1 MTDSL
6 QSQENTKPLG
16 DLSQLEADLA
26 VAAKARDQVRL
37 TVLRLL
43 KTALLN
49 YKIEV
54 GEDLSPQQIMSVLQK
69 EAKKHQ
75 DSIEQYKNA
84 GRDDLVKEEAA
95 ELGIIDEYLP
105 AKMSQADLEK
115 LVDEAI
121 AEVGATTMADMGK
134 VMGVAQKKSA
144 GAADGSQ
151 LSAIVKS
158 RLS

>member
-1 MTDSL
+1 MTNAI
-6 QSQENTKPLG
+6 QPKENTKSLQ

-26 VAAKARDQVRL
+26 EAAKARDQIRL

-84 GRDDLVKEEAA
+84 GRDDLVKEETA
-95 ELGIIDEYLP
+95 ELEIIDEYLP

-121 AEVGATTMADMGK
+121 AEVGATSMADMGK
-134 VMGVAQKKSA
+134 VMGVAQKKAA

>member
-1 MTDSL
+1 MSDGAQL
-6 QSQENTKPLG
+6 EENTKSLHN
-16 DLSQLEADLA
+16 LSELEADLA
-26 VAAKARDQVRL
+26 EAAKARDQIRL

-54 GEDLSPQQIMSVLQK
+54 GEDLNAQQIMTILQK

-75 DSIEQYKNA
+75 DSIEQYKSA
-84 GRDDLVKEEAA
+84 GRDDLVQEEAA
-95 ELGIIDEYLP
+95 ELEIIDEYLP
-105 AKMSQADLEK
+105 AKMNQADVEK

-121 AEVGATTMADMGK
+121 AEVGATSMADMGK
-134 VMGVAQKKSA
+134 VMGVAQKKAA
-144 GAADGSQ
+144 GTVDGGQ
-151 LSAIVKS
+151 LSSIVKT